1 MSFDIIFL
9 VSVTFLSGK
18 RKLPPCLT
26 SGDYRPHLK
35 IDTDDEYLGVTF
47 KSDVECRFDK
57 AISVNVVP
65 MYEGVDYSKLKPS
78 AKFFV
83 MEGDKI
89 VGSGIVE
96 SIVKLDR

>member
-1 MSFDIIFL
+1 MSFDIMIS
-9 VSVTFLSGK
+9 VSVTFLKGV

-26 SGDYRPHLK
+26 TGNYSPHLK

-47 KSDVECRFDK
+47 KSDVDCRFDE
-57 AISVNVVP
+57 AISVNVIP
-65 MYEGVDYSKLKPS
+65 MYEGVDYSKLEVGK
-78 AKFFV
+78 KFFV

-96 SIVKLDR
+96 SIVKLD

>member
-9 VSVTFLSGK
+9 VSVTFKSGV

-26 SGDYRPHLK
+26 TGNYRPHLK

-47 KSDVECRFDK
+47 KSDIDCRFDE
-57 AISVNVVP
+57 AISANVIP